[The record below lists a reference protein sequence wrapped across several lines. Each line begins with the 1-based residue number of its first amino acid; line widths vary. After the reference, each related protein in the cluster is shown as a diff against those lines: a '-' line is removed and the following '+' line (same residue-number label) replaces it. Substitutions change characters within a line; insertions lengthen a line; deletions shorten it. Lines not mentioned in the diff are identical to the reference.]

1 MILRPY
7 KKIGEL
13 EDEIRKLTYDK
24 NELENKLREI
34 ENEGDR
40 KKEGLHKPTAL
51 CIGCKNLV
59 TQTYGYPYGCKLDCK
74 CEDREEIGE

>member
-7 KKIGEL
+7 KKIKEL
-13 EDEIRKLTYDK
+13 EDIIWRMEDDK
-24 NELENKLREI
+24 NRLKIELKKI
-34 ENEGDR
+34 ENEEDR

-59 TQTYGYPYGCKLDCK
+59 TQMYGYPYGCKLDCQ
-74 CEDREEIGE
+74 CEDREE